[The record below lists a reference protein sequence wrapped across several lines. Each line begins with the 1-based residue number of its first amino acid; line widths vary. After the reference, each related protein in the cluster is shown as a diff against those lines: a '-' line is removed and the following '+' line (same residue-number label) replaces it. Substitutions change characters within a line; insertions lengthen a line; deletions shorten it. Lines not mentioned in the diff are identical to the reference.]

1 MIIFVGGAL
10 IGLALALLAAQFLP
24 SRPKLGAA
32 LDRLGTTTSVTAGG
46 SRSLESRVASWVI
59 QRLPESGEGKKP
71 ITGFNIP
78 KKDLALVNMTAHRFI
93 FTKATWA
100 TGGFVFM
107 ILMGLYGQILGILP
121 FVIPAV
127 FAIVAA
133 AAAWFLP
140 DLFLRDKAIAARKEF
155 VRNVA
160 VYLELVA
167 AERRRGSPPAIA
179 LENAAAIGRSWP
191 FVRINQELTRARY
204 DHTQPWDA
212 LISLSKVI
220 SVPELGE
227 AAKIVRLSGDEG
239 ASVYEALRSSG
250 QGLRVKM
257 LNEEH
262 ARANRA
268 SERITIL
275 ISVLALVFGGV
286 LMTPLILNIM

>member
-1 MIIFVGGAL
+1 MTIFIGGAV
-10 IGLALALLAAQFLP
+10 IGLAFALLVAQALP

-32 LDRLGTTTSVTAGG
+32 LDRLGTTTTVNDGG
-46 SRSLESRVASWVI
+46 HRSLETRVASWVI
-59 QRLPESGEGKKP
+59 QRMPAIPGFSIPER
-71 ITGFNIP
+71 
-78 KKDLALVNMTAHRFI
+78 DLALVGMTTHKFI
-93 FTKATWA
+93 FTKATYA
-100 TGGFVFM
+100 AGGFVSM
-107 ILMGLYGQILGILP
+107 LLMGLYFQMLGILP
-121 FVIPAV
+121 FVIPAAFGV
-127 FAIVAA
+127 LAA
-133 AAAWFLP
+133 AVGWFLP
-140 DLFLRDKAIAARKEF
+140 DLFLKDKSAAARKVF
-155 VRNVA
+155 VRSVA

-212 LISLSKVI
+212 LLGLSAEI
-220 SVPELGE
+220 AVPELGE

-250 QGLRVKM
+250 QGLRVKL
-257 LNEEH
+257 LNDEH
-262 ARANRA
+262 TRANKA

-275 ISVLALVFGGV
+275 ITFLAYIFAGV